1 MPFGIAWKGPT
12 TPEEVLQLQSPSGYA
27 WKPSNACIWRFVA
40 RGAGKVNLIFRALP
54 SKMKFTLPA
63 PLATKRQMH
72 ALLGFQAY
80 PEGDCSCNTS
90 SGVDRKSVV
99 EGEDGGRR

>member
-1 MPFGIAWKGPT
+1 MTF
-12 TPEEVLQLQSPSGYA
+12 YA
-27 WKPSNACIWRFVA
+27 TRI
-40 RGAGKVNLIFRALP
+40 VNSAISTEGTHRVTFLHRALP
-54 SKMKFTLPA
+54 SKVNCTLPA

-90 SGVDRKSVV
+90 SGVV
-99 EGEDGGRR
+99 GPFQAIPNGI